1 MRWALADVVVHH
13 LMAECIAQCLG
24 VSRNSANTV
33 VPSDGMRLLNSDPA
47 RFEGVRAVGV
57 DEYMW
62 RRTLYGDTYVTVI
75 SDVTLIRDLSGPSRR
90 LGIDPGR
97 SKEIFTTSLASCPTT
112 CAGEARMPCER
123 SAGCSISGRAYLRR
137 VSNIRQSTCPP
148 ARSIVPLGLSGAYA
162 TI

>member
-62 RRTLYGDTYVTVI
+62 RHTLYGDTCVTVI

-112 CAGEARMPCER
+112 CVGGSRISRER
-123 SAGCSISGRAYLRR
+123 SAGYCASSHACSRR
-137 VSNIRQSTCPP
+137 VGDIR
-148 ARSIVPLGLSGAYA
+148 
-162 TI
+162 